1 VSRLAVYDT
10 MIFFQW
16 AALPKDRQHATVRA
30 LYDGSIRLCL
40 SEELIDEVKDVLSR
54 PEISAKAP
62 HLTDD
67 RIKDVL
73 AAALEH
79 ADWVANVPKG
89 FTLTAHPDDD
99 HILNLAIAAKVDL
112 LVTWETRLLNL
123 PTDQSADGKR
133 FQELTPNLK
142 IITPK
147 ELAQELAK

>member
-1 VSRLAVYDT
+1 
-10 MIFFQW
+10 
-16 AALPKDRQHATVRA
+16 LP
-30 LYDGSIRLCL
+30 
-40 SEELIDEVKDVLSR
+40 R
-54 PEISAKAP
+54 PW
-62 HLTDD
+62 
-67 RIKDVL
+67 
-73 AAALEH
+73 H